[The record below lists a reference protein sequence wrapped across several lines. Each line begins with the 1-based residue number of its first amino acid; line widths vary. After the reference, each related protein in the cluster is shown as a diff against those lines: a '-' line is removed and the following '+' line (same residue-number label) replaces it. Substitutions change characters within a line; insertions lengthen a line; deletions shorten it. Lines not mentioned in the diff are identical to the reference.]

1 MNDLDIFYD
10 AYVECACWTEEI
22 TEPTKNELHEML
34 IDCGNFIQKAIH
46 LMEGLDLSQCG
57 HDFWLTRNRHGTG
70 FWDRGYEESIANKLT
85 ELSKKAGEYYV
96 YGDDE

>member
-1 MNDLDIFYD
+1 
-10 AYVECACWTEEI
+10 
-22 TEPTKNELHEML
+22 
-34 IDCGNFIQKAIH
+34 
-46 LMEGLDLSQCG
+46 MEGLDLSQCG